1 MNITIAAV
9 GRLKSGPAKTLFD
22 DYLKRLRWPI
32 KLREVSNGRGSSAI
46 ERLRNEAQALAR
58 ALPKTATVVTLDE
71 TGDQLSSRKFADR
84 LEVWRDGGV
93 QDLAFLIGGADGL
106 AAEITAHASG
116 SLAFGPQTWP
126 HFLVRAMLAEQLY
139 RAYTISTGHPY
150 HRE

>member
-1 MNITIAAV
+1 MAV
-9 GRLKSGPAKTLFD
+9 GR
-22 DYLKRLRWPI
+22 RQ
-32 KLREVSNGRGSSAI
+32 SSDCGM
-46 ERLRNEAQALAR
+46 EAQALAR